1 MKLVTYGY
9 QGETYVGVLSGENV
23 IPVSA
28 AGLPYQTMND
38 LVRMMTPEEKKALE
52 RVAREGSSQA
62 VPFADTVKMSP
73 IPRPL
78 QDVVCLG
85 INYAAHAEE
94 AARFHGEAFG
104 LERPVAIYF
113 AKRVNEAVPDGGEID
128 SHPGLV
134 EKLDYES
141 ELGVILG
148 KDCRKVAKEDVWDHI
163 FGYTV
168 INDVSA
174 RTVQTLHKQ
183 WYFGKSLDTFTPMGP
198 CIVTADEF
206 ENPPRLAIRSYV
218 NGELRQNSNT
228 GLLIND
234 IPHVIWELSQ
244 GMTLEAG
251 TIIATGT
258 PAGVG
263 MGMTPPCFLKPGDV
277 VTCEI
282 EGIGSIT
289 NRIR

>member
-113 AKRVNEAVPDGGEID
+113 AK
-128 SHPGLV
+128 
-134 EKLDYES
+134 
-141 ELGVILG
+141 
-148 KDCRKVAKEDVWDHI
+148 
-163 FGYTV
+163 
-168 INDVSA
+168 
-174 RTVQTLHKQ
+174 
-183 WYFGKSLDTFTPMGP
+183 
-198 CIVTADEF
+198 
-206 ENPPRLAIRSYV
+206 
-218 NGELRQNSNT
+218 
-228 GLLIND
+228 
-234 IPHVIWELSQ
+234 
-244 GMTLEAG
+244 
-251 TIIATGT
+251 
-258 PAGVG
+258 
-263 MGMTPPCFLKPGDV
+263 
-277 VTCEI
+277 
-282 EGIGSIT
+282 
-289 NRIR
+289 